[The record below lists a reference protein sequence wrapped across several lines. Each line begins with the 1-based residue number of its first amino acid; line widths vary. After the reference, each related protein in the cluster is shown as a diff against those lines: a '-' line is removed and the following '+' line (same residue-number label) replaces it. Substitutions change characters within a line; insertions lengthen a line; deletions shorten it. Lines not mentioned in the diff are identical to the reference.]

1 MKQKQKTK
9 HSQAKFYQKS
19 ERRQKGKARPNTKRV
34 KTAEGVLSGTRHGYG
49 FVKAEGLKEEI
60 FIPAS
65 KIKGVYHGD
74 RVLVSY
80 TDTFGRGRIEGRI
93 EKLVSVGY
101 ETAVG
106 VLYSQRYRLHRQN
119 FRECFLIPDDTRF
132 GEALPIKETELP
144 DGEKIEVLL
153 SREKHKESY
162 VVRSFGRADTQ
173 KANYEAILAGSG
185 IRTEFPDEVL
195 READAVAAEPLPS
208 GRHRVADF
216 VMTIDGAGAK
226 DLDDAVSVTKTENG
240 WRLGVHIADVSY
252 YVRRKSLLEKEAT
265 LRGTSVYFADKVV
278 PMLPESLS
286 NGVCSLNANEEK
298 LTVSAYMTLSK
309 NGEILKTELYESVIR
324 SSLRG
329 VYEEVNDFLLNEEAS
344 PYYEKYAPAAKT
356 LKELCRLY
364 AVLKKKRERSGMID
378 FDTADAAVILD
389 QNGEPTD
396 IVRRER
402 GISERVIEQLMLTA
416 NEGVATLLFEKKIPT
431 VYRLHEAPDSEKVR
445 AFKEFIHAIGISA
458 PTLSPENA
466 SPFAFLSVLEKARE
480 AGKESAVSYAMLRTM
495 QKAVYSADRHGHYGL
510 SIPLYCH
517 FTSPIRRLSDLA
529 LHRLIREHL
538 FRAEPPRSALPYARR
553 AAEAATEGEYRALA
567 AERAILDLYKTVYMG
582 KHVGEEYDAVVSSVT
597 SFGIFAALP
606 NTCEGIIPLGSLDGY
621 YCFDEDRKALTG
633 PLGVFRL
640 GDRLRIRVKETDIQ
654 KSRVYFSLVALRN
667 GEE

>member
-1 MKQKQKTK
+1 MKQKTK
-9 HSQAKFYQKS
+9 HSQAKFYKRSERKQKS
-19 ERRQKGKARPNTKRV
+19 KGHPHTKRRR
-34 KTAEGVLSGTRHGYG
+34 TAEGVLSATRHGYG

-65 KIKGVYHGD
+65 KMKGVYHGD

-80 TDTFGRGRIEGRI
+80 IAAFNGGRTEGSIER
-93 EKLVSVGY
+93 LVSVGQ

-106 VLYSQRYRLHRQN
+106 VLYSQSYRLHRQN
-119 FRECFLIPDDTRF
+119 FRECFLIPDDSRF
-132 GEALPIKETELP
+132 GEAIPLKETALP
-144 DGEKIEVLL
+144 DGEKIEVFL

-162 VVRSFGRADTQ
+162 ITRSFGRADTQ

-185 IRTEFPDEVL
+185 VRTDFPAEVL
-195 READAVAAEPLPS
+195 AEADAVAGEPLPS
-208 GRHRVADF
+208 GRHRVEEF

-226 DLDDAVSVTKTENG
+226 DLDDAVSVTKTPEG

-286 NGVCSLNANEEK
+286 NGACSLNANEDK

-309 NGEILKTELYESVIR
+309 DGEILKTELYESVIR

-329 VYEEVNDFLLNEEAS
+329 VYEEVNDFLENKSAS
-344 PYYEKYAPAAKT
+344 PYCEKYSPAKKT
-356 LKELCRLY
+356 LEELCRLY
-364 AVLKKKRERSGMID
+364 TVLKRKREKCGMID

-389 QNGEPTD
+389 KNGEPTD

-416 NEGVATLLFEKKIPT
+416 NEGVATLLYEKKIPA
-431 VYRLHEAPDSEKVR
+431 VYRLHEPPDKEKVR

-480 AGKESAVSYAMLRTM
+480 MGKENAVSYAMLRTM
-495 QKAVYSADRHGHYGL
+495 QKAVYSADKHGHYGL

-538 FRAEPPRSALPYARR
+538 FRIEPPRSALPYARR

-567 AERAILDLYKTVYMG
+567 AERAILDLYKTVYME
-582 KHVGEEYDAVVSSVT
+582 KHIGDEYDAVISSVT

-621 YCFDEDRKALTG
+621 YSFDEDRKTLTG
-633 PLGVFRL
+633 PLGIFRL
-640 GDRLRIRVKETDIQ
+640 GDRLRIRVKEIDIQ
-654 KSRVYFSLVALRN
+654 KSRTYFSLVSLQN
-667 GEE
+667 EEE